1 MERVWGKERKRTI
14 GKQRRQDKAEG
25 GWGEDII
32 GSKGR
37 EKEGGQLEAH
47 VKSAAEG

>member
-1 MERVWGKERKRTI
+1 MWGKERKRTI
-14 GKQRRQDKAEG
+14 GKQRRQDNKAEG

-32 GSKGR
+32 GGKGR